1 MPTYEESLK
10 QFKDEAAELGI
21 HIHEELYHA
30 IVDHLGPAI
39 QDRDASLVACSDDEE
54 LKTVKNNFLI
64 GKLGLEDGPELD
76 SVIKQV
82 CGALGQSNR
91 NKHRA
96 TFYYL
101 LTGILKKEGVFI
113 DQK

>member
-1 MPTYEESLK
+1 MATYEEVLA
-10 QFKDEAAELGI
+10 QFKDEVKDLGL
-21 HIHEELYHA
+21 HIHEEMYHA
-30 IVDHLGPAI
+30 IVNHLGPAI
-39 QDRDASLVACSDDEE
+39 HDRDASLVACSDPEE

-76 SVIKQV
+76 RAIEQV
-82 CGALGQSNR
+82 CDALGKSNR

-101 LTGILKKEGVFI
+101 LTAILKKESVFI
-113 DQK
+113 YYE